1 MNNHKVVRFWIDSAE
16 KDWSVTKNL
25 FKLKHYAYCLFFC
38 HLTTEKLLKALV
50 VQKTGKQAPQL
61 HDLKRLAKLAG
72 LKMTPEQRV
81 HLEAITTF
89 NIKARYD
96 DVKQSFYQKATKS
109 YAQEYLAITKEIGAW
124 LKEILHSRK
133 S

>member
-1 MNNHKVVRFWIDSAE
+1 MNHREVVRLWIESAE

-25 FKLKHYAYCLFFC
+25 FKLRHYTYCLFFC

-50 VQKTGKQAPQL
+50 VQKTGKQAPPI

-72 LKMTPEQRV
+72 LKLSVEQRQG
-81 HLEAITTF
+81 LETITTF

-96 DVKQSFYQKATKS
+96 DVKQNFYRKATKE
-109 YAQEYLAITKEIGAW
+109 YTREYLEITKEVIVW
-124 LKEILHSRK
+124 LKENLRSQR

>member
-1 MNNHKVVRFWIDSAE
+1 MDTHRIIRYWIESAE
-16 KDWSVTKNL
+16 KDWDLARNL

-50 VQKTGKQAPQL
+50 VQKTGKQAPPI

-72 LKMTPEQRV
+72 LKLSLEQRQR
-81 HLEAITTF
+81 LETITTF

-96 DVKQSFYQKATKS
+96 DVKQDFYRKATKE
-109 YAQEYLAITKEIGAW
+109 YTREYLEITKEVSVW
-124 LKEILHSRK
+124 LKENLRSQM